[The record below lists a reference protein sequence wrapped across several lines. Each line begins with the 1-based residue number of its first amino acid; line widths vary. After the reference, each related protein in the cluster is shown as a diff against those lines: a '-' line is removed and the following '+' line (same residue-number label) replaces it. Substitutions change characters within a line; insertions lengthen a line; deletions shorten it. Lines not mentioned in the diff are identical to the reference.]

1 MSTQAPI
8 LVTRD
13 LGLDI
18 GGARIVADVSLE
30 VRAGELVGIIGPN
43 GAGKTTLFNLLSG
56 TIRPTA
62 GSVELDGKDVT
73 RDPPHRRTQAGL
85 GRTFQVSS
93 VFPLLSVG
101 ENVRLAAEAKLGGT
115 LNLARRA
122 ARYRP
127 ALDRAGDALGKVG
140 LASRVTWPAGMLSH
154 GDKRKLEIAMLL
166 AGDPRVILLD
176 EPMAGVS
183 VEDVDGLVEVIRSV
197 HSDEGRTVL
206 LVEHR
211 MEVVIGL
218 AERIAVMHHG
228 ALLAF
233 DTPDRVMADE
243 TVQTAYLGEP
253 L

>member
-1 MSTQAPI
+1 VSTQAPI
-8 LVTRD
+8 LATRD

-56 TIRPTA
+56 TTRPTS
-62 GSVELDGKDVT
+62 GRVELDGKDVT
-73 RDPPHRRTQAGL
+73 RDPPHRRTRAGL

-101 ENVRLAAEAKLGGT
+101 ENVRLAAEARLGGT

-127 ALDRAGDALGKVG
+127 ALDRAADALGKVG
-140 LASRVTWPAGMLSH
+140 LASRTAWPAGMLSH

-183 VEDVDGLVEVIRSV
+183 VEDVEGLVEVIRSV
-197 HSDEGRTVL
+197 HADEGRTVL
-206 LVEHR
+206 MVEHR
-211 MEVVIGL
+211 MEVVVGL

-233 DTPDRVMADE
+233 DTPERVMADE

>member
-1 MSTQAPI
+1 VGTSTPI
-8 LVTRD
+8 LATRN

-18 GGARIVADVSLE
+18 GGAHIVADVSLE

-56 TIRPTA
+56 LTRPTS
-62 GSVELDGKDVT
+62 GSVELKGRDVT
-73 RDPPHRRTQAGL
+73 ADPPFRRTRAGL

-93 VFPLLSVG
+93 VFAQLSVL
-101 ENVRLAAEAKLGGT
+101 ENVRLSADAELGGT
-115 LNLARRA
+115 MRIWRRA
-122 ARYRP
+122 ARIG
-127 ALDRAGDALGKVG
+127 ADRAGQALARVG
-140 LASRVTWPAGMLSH
+140 LAGKGAWPAGLLSQ

-166 AGDPRVILLD
+166 AGKPEVILLD

-183 VEDVDGLVEVIRSV
+183 VEDVDDLVALIRSI
-197 HSDEGRTVL
+197 HAEEGKTVL
-206 LVEHR
+206 MVEHR
-211 MEVVIGL
+211 MEVVVGL

-233 DTPDRVMADE
+233 DEPDRVMANE

>member
-1 MSTQAPI
+1 MGTPAPI
-8 LVTRD
+8 LATRN

-18 GGARIVADVSLE
+18 GGAHIVVDVSLE

-56 TIRPTA
+56 LMRPTA
-62 GSVELDGKDVT
+62 GSVELSGTDITGE
-73 RDPPHRRTQAGL
+73 PPYRRTRAGI

-93 VFPLLSVG
+93 VFAQLSAL
-101 ENVRLAAEAKLGGT
+101 ENVRLAADAELGDT
-115 LNLARRA
+115 MKIWRRA
-122 ARYRP
+122 ASVGTERAEQ
-127 ALDRAGDALGKVG
+127 ALDRVG
-140 LASRVTWPAGMLSH
+140 LASRKDWHAGLLSQ

-183 VEDVDGLVEVIRSV
+183 VEDVDDLVALIRAI
-197 HSDEGRTVL
+197 HQEEGKTVL
-206 LVEHR
+206 MVEHR
-211 MEVVIGL
+211 MEVVVGL
-218 AERIAVMHHG
+218 AQRIAVMHHG

-233 DTPDRVMADE
+233 DEPDKVMANE

>member
-1 MSTQAPI
+1 VSTEALI
-8 LVTRD
+8 LATRD

-18 GGARIVADVSLE
+18 GGAHIVADVSLE
-30 VRAGELVGIIGPN
+30 VREGELVGIIGPN

-56 TIRPTA
+56 VTRPTR
-62 GSVELDGKDVT
+62 GKILLDGRDVT
-73 RDPPHRRTQAGL
+73 GAPPHRRTQAGL
-85 GRTFQVSS
+85 GRSFQVSS
-93 VFPLLSVG
+93 VFPLLTVG
-101 ENVRLAAEAKLGGT
+101 ENVRLAAEARLGGT
-115 LNLARRA
+115 LSVVRRA
-122 ARYRP
+122 ARFRP
-127 ALDRAGDALGKVG
+127 ALERARSALERVG
-140 LASRVTWPAGMLSH
+140 LGDRLGWPAGMLSH

-166 AGDPRVILLD
+166 AGDPRVVLLD

-183 VEDVDGLVEVIRSV
+183 VEDVEGLVGVIRSV
-197 HSDEGRTVL
+197 HEDEGRTVL

-211 MEVVIGL
+211 MEVVVGL

-233 DTPDRVMADE
+233 DTPERVMADQ